1 MDDSPT
7 HASASSGITMA
18 EVFSPMLEPT
28 SLEATISECS
38 LEAKPSDIFTRKLKE
53 RFLSC
58 CKSLITNNLLLAIRY
73 QIDFLAFLFFPGYIM
88 LLMFIPILIFV
99 LVLEYRR
106 LMLSDPEPYIANG
119 TFHLAH
125 TSCGPVE
132 GYE

>member
-1 MDDSPT
+1 MWRKFMDDSPT

-73 QIDFLAFLFFPGYIM
+73 QIDFLAFLFFS
-88 LLMFIPILIFV
+88 
-99 LVLEYRR
+99 R
-106 LMLSDPEPYIANG
+106 LHYVTYVYSNTYFRPCFGISPAD
-119 TFHLAH
+119 
-125 TSCGPVE
+125 VE
-132 GYE
+132 